1 MRLDSE
7 AELDKAFRKAYTQI
21 SDGYMTSCGPLMG
34 MLYLGDAR
42 RWKKHGND
50 QMALQEACHAEDA
63 PQRMKSPK
71 DEASVQ
77 IEIGDMVWENGRESD
92 VLQLMLAGFVTIQA
106 APAIDRA
113 FLGNLDAG

>member
-1 MRLDSE
+1 MTRGDGRS
-7 AELDKAFRKAYTQI
+7 TGTI
-21 SDGYMTSCGPLMG
+21 S
-34 MLYLGDAR
+34 
-42 RWKKHGND
+42 
-50 QMALQEACHAEDA
+50 LQEACHAEDA

-77 IEIGDMVWENGRESD
+77 IEIGDMVWENGKESD
-92 VLQLMLAGFVTIQA
+92 VLQLMLAGVVTIQA